1 MIDMLLFYSMF
12 QKFVENCNQ
21 YYNLKSGDTLLIRLP
36 KIRCISSE
44 IRCISSYVY
53 LNYPNKNDLP
63 ILKEV
68 KEIIPLSDC
77 KAILETLEQYSNKYN
92 AVKINGQLFTKEYIK
107 SFLEIHELIDI
118 KKSVEIETRW
128 LDQDFYNILQR
139 CKKLY
144 EKKFMIYKKKLLLN
158 TVSICVD
165 KTIYTNIRP
174 CTPYL
179 QQVVKFIS
187 HTCIR

>member
-12 QKFVENCNQ
+12 QKLVENCNQ
-21 YYNLKSGDTLLIRLP
+21 YYNLKRGDTLLIRLP

-92 AVKINGQLFTKEYIK
+92 AVKINDQLFTKEYIK

-128 LDQDFYNILQR
+128 LDEDFYRFLHHRDVKNWMKRNLWYI
-139 CKKLY
+139 KKRHCLMQTLY
-144 EKKFMIYKKKLLLN
+144 VLIK
-158 TVSICVD
+158 
-165 KTIYTNIRP
+165 
-174 CTPYL
+174 PY
-179 QQVVKFIS
+179 QMY
-187 HTCIR
+187 